1 MVKKAQ
7 DLQKAE
13 ESALQNGAAAQEQQ
27 APEAAVEKAAEEPEK
42 EEEPAKEEEPVKE
55 EEPTKEEE
63 AASQSPK
70 ISVIVLAHPG
80 TEMLVKRIWEKH
92 LPHPVDVLTFPEE
105 ASLKELLT
113 DIIAAPEFEDRFV
126 LVPANLIP
134 VAPVSLEDLMVA
146 RVDVNKDQKRFWGRV
161 PVFFSKDVLVDFLPE
176 NEELDD
182 NDFVQEFLKA
192 ANVRPAE
199 VAHSFGNFYTKVLR
213 GNPCENIVIEALV
226 RKRFLYANP
235 VGWNAITGLLEKT
248 LAE

>member
-13 ESALQNGAAAQEQQ
+13 ESPLQNGAAAQEQQ
-27 APEAAVEKAAEEPEK
+27 APEAAAEKAAEEEPEK
-42 EEEPAKEEEPVKE
+42 EK
-55 EEPTKEEE
+55 E
-63 AASQSPK
+63 AASQSPE

-92 LPHPVDVLTFPEE
+92 LLHPVDVLTFPEE
-105 ASLKELLT
+105 ASLKELLA
-113 DIIAAPEFEDRFV
+113 DIIAAPEFEDKFV
-126 LVPANLIP
+126 LIPANLVP

-161 PVFFSKDVLVDFLPE
+161 PVFFSKDALVDFLPE

-213 GNPCENIVIEALV
+213 GNPCENVVIEALV

-235 VGWNAITGLLEKT
+235 VGWSAITGLLEKT

>member
-7 DLQKAE
+7 NLQKAE
-13 ESALQNGAAAQEQQ
+13 ESALQNSAAAQEQQ
-27 APEAAVEKAAEEPEK
+27 ALEAAVEKAAK
-42 EEEPAKEEEPVKE
+42 EEEPA
-55 EEPTKEEE
+55 KEEE

-92 LPHPVDVLTFPEE
+92 FPHSVDVLTFPEE
-105 ASLKELLT
+105 ASLKELLAN
-113 DIIAAPEFEDRFV
+113 IIAAPEFEDRFV

-213 GNPCENIVIEALV
+213 GNPCENVVIEALV
-226 RKRFLYANP
+226 RKRFLYANQA
-235 VGWNAITGLLEKT
+235 GWSAIIGLLEKT

>member
-27 APEAAVEKAAEEPEK
+27 APEAAVEKAAEEEPEK
-42 EEEPAKEEEPVKE
+42 EEEAAKEEEPV
-55 EEPTKEEE
+55 KEEE

-80 TEMLVKRIWEKH
+80 TEMLVKRIWEKY
-92 LPHPVDVLTFPEE
+92 LPHTVDVLTFPEE
-105 ASLKELLT
+105 ASLKELLA

-176 NEELDD
+176 NEELED

-213 GNPCENIVIEALV
+213 GNPCENVVIEALV

>member
-27 APEAAVEKAAEEPEK
+27 APEAAVEKAAEE
-42 EEEPAKEEEPVKE
+42 EPVKE
-55 EEPTKEEE
+55 D
-63 AASQSPK
+63 AATSQSPK

-80 TEMLVKRIWEKH
+80 TEMLVKRIWEKN
-92 LPHPVDVLTFPEE
+92 LPYPVDVLTFPEE
-105 ASLKELLT
+105 ASLKELLA

-161 PVFFSKDVLVDFLPE
+161 PVFFSKDALVDFLPE

-213 GNPCENIVIEALV
+213 GNPCENVVIEAFI
-226 RKRFLYANP
+226 RKRFIYANP
-235 VGWNAITGLLEKT
+235 VGWSAIIGLLEKT